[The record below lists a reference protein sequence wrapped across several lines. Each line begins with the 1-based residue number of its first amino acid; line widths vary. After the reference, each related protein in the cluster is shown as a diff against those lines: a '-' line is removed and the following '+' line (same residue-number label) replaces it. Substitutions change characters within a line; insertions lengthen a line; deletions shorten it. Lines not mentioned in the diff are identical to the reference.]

1 MDTWKAFLERF
12 KSPVVVATVII
23 MLLNTLRI
31 GLGWQIEL
39 NVWEMIINLLIYV
52 VGGTFAATNN
62 PTTLDRF

>member
-1 MDTWKAFLERF
+1 MDTWKAFLDRF

-39 NVWEMIINLLIYV
+39 NVWEMIINLLVYV
-52 VGGTFAATNN
+52 VGGTFAAANN